1 MRTNLGTVV
10 VTGGSGG
17 LASQILQQLSDQG
30 DSVHSIDIRHPLK
43 SLNGVTYH
51 LGDLTD
57 YESLRAIFDRVRPN
71 VVIHTASPRF
81 DSPKQIMFSV
91 NVEGTQTLVRVAK
104 EFKANSFIYTSSA
117 SVISDGK
124 SNLEGAD
131 ETYPLVLGAQQPEYY
146 VHTKV
151 RVHDDLASDTTDVLK
166 GPHRAVRTLAEPGG
180 RGTGIPDL
188 RNPTVRHHWHGRL
201 RCTSWYP

>member
-1 MRTNLGTVV
+1 MPAELGTVL

-17 LASQILQQLSDQG
+17 LASQILQQISLIG
-30 DSVHSIDIRHPLK
+30 RPSVHSIDIRLPIK
-43 SLNGVTYH
+43 PINGVTYH

-57 YESLRAIFDRVRPN
+57 YESLRAIFGRVRPD

-81 DSPKQIMFSV
+81 DSAKHVMFAV
-91 NVEGTQTLVRVAK
+91 NVRGTQTLVSLAK
-104 EFKANSFIYTSSA
+104 EFGVHSFIYTSSA

-124 SNLEGAD
+124 SDLEAAD

-151 RVHDDLASDTTDVLK
+151 CVHGDLAVSTTDISI
-166 GPHRAVRTLAEPGG
+166 GSSRAVRALGESSG
-180 RGTGIPDL
+180 
-188 RNPTVRHHWHGRL
+188 
-201 RCTSWYP
+201 